1 MNKLKNST
9 YIYTNVMEHLVEQE
23 IQNQVNS
30 GKTAINFG
38 YHVNLLEVATYA
50 LNRLPALY
58 ASSLEGR
65 EIQEQRGKQEL
76 KKKIERAVSLAFT
89 TIEGE
94 PERKSTPLRARKKNQ
109 TAKSKTYKNVMEFL
123 IEREIGHQISHRKTA
138 INLNSQVNLVEVAT
152 YALNRLPTLY
162 ASSIEGLQQQQI
174 KAKKYHSQKIERAVS
189 LAFAAIERDP
199 IRKSTP
205 LQFREIQPQEK
216 NILNNTKATIENLD
230 EVTSQ
235 RELAWIVSF
244 MEHFL
249 QRVNDQQISE
259 KQVSKLYS
267 ILYYYWQDIYN

>member
-1 MNKLKNST
+1 
-9 YIYTNVMEHLVEQE
+9 MEHLVEQE
-23 IQNQVNS
+23 IENQINS
-30 GKTAINFG
+30 GKTAINLG
-38 YHVNLLEVATYA
+38 YYVNLLEVATYA

-76 KKKIERAVSLAFT
+76 KKKIEQAVSLAFM
-89 TIEGE
+89 TIEGK
-94 PERKSTPLRARKKNQ
+94 PERQSTPIQAQKDNKVLA
-109 TAKSKTYKNVMEFL
+109 SKTYKNVMESL
-123 IEREIGHQISHRKTA
+123 IEREISHQIRHRKTA

-174 KAKKYHSQKIERAVS
+174 RAKKYHTQKIERAVS

-205 LQFREIQPQEK
+205 LQSQETQPQEQ
-216 NILNNTKATIENLD
+216 NILNNHKKTIKNLD
-230 EVTSQ
+230 KVTSQ
-235 RELAWIVSF
+235 QELSWIVSF

-249 QRVNDQQISE
+249 KRVSNQQISE
-259 KQVSKLYS
+259 KEVVKLYS
-267 ILYYYWQDIYN
+267 ILYYYWQDTYNL